1 MSKLGLKALSGSQC
15 FYRCRVEKNN
25 QNGTKMIRMIVC
37 FKESDMSGLS
47 LPNSMRNTIAGWL
60 RLSSIFLGFA
70 VVLTQPAYARSSQ
83 TDNATLELGR
93 RIYME
98 GLSASGK
105 PLQGQH
111 PNSTN
116 VEGADAACVKCHR
129 RSGMGGLE
137 GNIAA
142 PPITG
147 KFLFADKENRPVA
160 LLDNRSPKDVTRAH
174 TPYNADKFAEAIRE
188 GRTIAGKKLN
198 PLMPRYRL
206 NQAEIKALIAY
217 LTQLSSELPPG
228 VENNK
233 IRFAAIISADAD
245 PADRDVLVK
254 MMTEAV
260 KQRNASQL
268 ISAGRM
274 RMPIDLIPRTPREW
288 ELSFWQLTGSP
299 ETWNKQLSDYY
310 RNGPVFA
317 VISGLSNSTW
327 EPVGA
332 FCEREKLPCLLP
344 SLASPPADPGFY
356 SVYFSRGVALEAG
369 VVAKYLLEYEKKTP
383 TRIVQIYRD
392 EENGRIAA
400 QALSRVLKNSTIKTE
415 HRVLSGSE
423 PEALSAALKELQ
435 PEDSVMLW
443 LNPADLAMLGKA
455 VPKPPEVSFYVSG
468 FLAKDH
474 FDSLSPAWRNGIR
487 IVYPYELGEKRQKN
501 LAQLKSWLKTW
512 HIPLTGEAL
521 QSEIFFNLLLLTDLT
536 SQMLDN
542 LYRDYLLERTEDML
556 SAGTTSSAYPHLSL
570 ASGQRFASKGAYIA
584 RFNQNGVL
592 SADSDWI
599 IP

>member
-1 MSKLGLKALSGSQC
+1 MS
-15 FYRCRVEKNN
+15 
-25 QNGTKMIRMIVC
+25 
-37 FKESDMSGLS
+37 DLS
-47 LPNSMRNTIAGWL
+47 LPNSMRNTIAGW
-60 RLSSIFLGFA
+60 RWLSSLLIGIALVLPPPAFA
-70 VVLTQPAYARSSQ
+70 QRGQ
-83 TDNATLELGR
+83 TDNADLELGR

-111 PNSTN
+111 PNSTK

-147 KFLFADKENRPVA
+147 NFLFSDNENRPVA
-160 LLDNRSPKDVTRAH
+160 LLDTRSPKDVTRAH
-174 TPYNADKFAEAIRE
+174 EPYNADKLAEAIRG
-188 GRTIAGKKLN
+188 GRNIAGRQLN

-206 NQAEIKALIAY
+206 NKTEVKALIGY
-217 LTQLSSELPPG
+217 LKQLSSKLPPG

-233 IRFAAIISADAD
+233 IRFATIISADAD
-245 PADRDVLVK
+245 PADRDVVVK
-254 MMTEAV
+254 MMTEAF

-288 ELSFWQLTGSP
+288 ELSVWQLTGPP
-299 ETWNKQLSDYY
+299 ETWNKQLTDYY
-310 RNGPVFA
+310 RNQPVFA
-317 VISGLSNSTW
+317 VISGLANSTW

-369 VVAKYLLEYEKKTP
+369 VIAKYLLEIEKKTP
-383 TRIVQIYRD
+383 ARIVQIYRD
-392 EENGRIAA
+392 DENGRIAA
-400 QALSRVLKNSTIKTE
+400 QTLSRALENSTVKTE
-415 HRVLSGSE
+415 HRLLSGSE
-423 PEALSAALKELQ
+423 PEALSALLKGLQ
-435 PEDSVMLW
+435 PEDSVMFW
-443 LNPADLAMLGKA
+443 LNQADLAMLGKA
-455 VPKPPEVSFYVSG
+455 APEPPAASFYASG
-468 FLAKDH
+468 FLSKDH
-474 FDSLSPAWRNGIR
+474 FDSLSPTWRTGIR
-487 IVYPYELGEKRQKN
+487 IVYPYELGEKRLKN

-542 LYRDYLLERTEDML
+542 LYRDYLLERAEDML

-584 RFNQNGVL
+584 RFNQDGLL